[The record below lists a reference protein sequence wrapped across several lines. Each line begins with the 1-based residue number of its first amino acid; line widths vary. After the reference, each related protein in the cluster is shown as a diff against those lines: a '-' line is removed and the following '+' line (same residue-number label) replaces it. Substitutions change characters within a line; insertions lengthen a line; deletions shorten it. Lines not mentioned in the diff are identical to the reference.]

1 MKQII
6 VLRRKFQG
14 RRVRTGKMI
23 AQAAHASMAA
33 ILERNTEGPSTLKE
47 DPRITQW
54 LSSAFTKIAVYVDTE
69 EELLAVYRDAKN
81 AGLITAL
88 IQDSGRTEFKGVKT
102 FTAVAVGPDS
112 HENLYP
118 ITGHLPLL

>member
-6 VLRRKFQG
+6 VIRRKFDG
-14 RRVRTGKMI
+14 RKVRTGKMI
-23 AQAAHASMAA
+23 AQGAHASMAA
-33 ILERNTEGPSTLKE
+33 ILDRNPNGPSTLKN

-54 LSSAFTKIAVYVDTE
+54 LSVAFAKITVYVDSE
-69 EELLAVYRDAKN
+69 EELLDIYQKATN
-81 AGLITAL
+81 AGLLTAL

-102 FTAVAVGPDS
+102 YTAVAIGPDTA
-112 HENLYP
+112 ENVDP